1 VIRARVESLGC
12 RANQADGDALA
23 AGLAA
28 QGCTLAESG
37 PADVM
42 VLNTCSV
49 TAEAER
55 DARAIIRKTVRD
67 NPSARIVV
75 TGCYAQRAP
84 QELAALPG
92 VTAVAGNSHK
102 GAVVDLALG
111 RVPSGRNGFVTLDA
125 IRLPSLAPMLV
136 SDDFAHAD
144 IALPTQAGG
153 NRRFEQRTRPSLKIQ
168 DGCGN
173 RCSFCIIPTTR
184 GASRSLP
191 ASRILADVESFLAGG
206 GAEMVLSGINLGRWG
221 RDLTPTQRL
230 EDLIGR
236 ILAETALPRLRI
248 SSLEPMDWT
257 EGLIAQFAHW
267 GAGEHPRLARH
278 AHIPL
283 QSGSDAVLRRMH
295 RRYRPWHY
303 AAQVEALRAASPH
316 AAIGADV
323 MVGFPGETDAE
334 FQETYD
340 FIAAQPLTYLHL
352 FSFSARPG
360 TPAWRLHQEAP
371 VHGTAVRDRM
381 RALRGLIE
389 GKNRAFRQ
397 QFIGTRLSA
406 ITLRSDGPAGS
417 ALTDN
422 FLPVALDG
430 ARSANQRIL
439 VQATALTADGV
450 AGRVLRGA
458 ISAIPG

>member
-1 VIRARVESLGC
+1 MIRARVESLGC

-28 QGCTLAESG
+28 QGCELSESG
-37 PADVM
+37 AADVV

-55 DARAIIRKTVRD
+55 EARAIIRRTVRD

-84 QELAALPG
+84 EELAGLPG
-92 VTAVAGNSHK
+92 VSAVAGNSHK

-111 RVPSGRNGFVTLDA
+111 RLLDGRGGFVALDA

-144 IALPTQAGG
+144 IALPGQAGENG
-153 NRRFEQRTRPSLKIQ
+153 RFAQRTRPSLKIQ

-173 RCSFCIIPTTR
+173 RCSFCIIPATR
-184 GASRSLP
+184 GASRSLT
-191 ASRILADVESFLAGG
+191 ADRILADAERFVTGG
-206 GAEMVLSGINLGRWG
+206 GAELVLSGINLGRWG
-221 RDLTPTQRL
+221 RDLTPPQRL
-230 EDLIGR
+230 EDLIEK

-257 EGLIAQFAHW
+257 EGLIAQFSRW

-334 FQETYD
+334 FRETCD
-340 FIAAQPLTYLHL
+340 FIARLPLTYLHL
-352 FSFSARPG
+352 FPFSARPG
-360 TPAWRLHQEAP
+360 TPAWRLHEQSP
-371 VHGTAVRDRM
+371 VHGSAVRERM
-381 RALRGLIE
+381 GLLRDLMRE
-389 GKNRAFRQ
+389 KSRAFRQ
-397 QFIGTRLSA
+397 QFIGASLSA
-406 ITLRSDGPAGS
+406 ISLRTSSSTGS
-417 ALTDN
+417 ALSDN
-422 FLPVALDG
+422 FLPLELDE
-430 ARSANQRIL
+430 AHPANQKVL
-439 VQATALTADGV
+439 VRVTALTPDGLTGV
-450 AGRVLRGA
+450 IL
-458 ISAIPG
+458 

>member
-1 VIRARVESLGC
+1 MESLGC

-23 AGLAA
+23 AGLVAR
-28 QGCTLAESG
+28 GCELAESG
-37 PADVM
+37 AADVV

-49 TAEAER
+49 TAESER
-55 DARAIIRKTVRD
+55 EARAIIRRTVRD

-92 VTAVAGNSHK
+92 VSAVAGNSHK
-102 GAVVDLALG
+102 GAVADLALDSLRGG
-111 RVPSGRNGFVTLDA
+111 RDGFVALDA

-144 IALPTQAGG
+144 IALPGRAGENG
-153 NRRFEQRTRPSLKIQ
+153 RFEQRTRPSLKIQ

-173 RCSFCIIPTTR
+173 RCSFCIIPATR
-184 GASRSLP
+184 GASRSLT
-191 ASRILADVESFLAGG
+191 ADRILADAESFVTGG
-206 GAEMVLSGINLGRWG
+206 GAELVLSGINLGRWG
-221 RDLTPTQRL
+221 RDLTPPQRL
-230 EDLIGR
+230 EDLIEK

-257 EGLIAQFAHW
+257 EGLIAQFARW

-278 AHIPL
+278 AHVPL

-334 FQETYD
+334 FRETCD
-340 FIAAQPLTYLHL
+340 FIARLPLTYLHL
-352 FSFSARPG
+352 FPFSARPG
-360 TPAWRLHQEAP
+360 TPAWQLHQEAP
-371 VHGTAVRDRM
+371 VHGTAVRERM

-389 GKNRAFRQ
+389 GKHRAFRQ
-397 QFIGTRLSA
+397 QFVGTRLSA
-406 ITLRSDGPAGS
+406 ITLRASGPAGS

-422 FLPVALDG
+422 FLPVDLDQV
-430 ARSANQRIL
+430 RPANQRIL
-439 VQATALTADGV
+439 VHATGLTADGM
-450 AGRVLRGA
+450 AGVVL
-458 ISAIPG
+458 